1 MLALNGAD
9 IATKKASRLKTRPR
23 SPGRTR
29 RRRKRALRALDPA
42 TACSGYR
49 LPRRERCFGD
59 IQFPAAAKADSR
71 SAGRCALRTIP
82 CIDPSTA
89 ARRGDGE
96 KETPKTMPWFVRF
109 MRRNQAIHCRLSGPL
124 PPSCNGLLMSGTG
137 QIASKLRSYLLSCL
151 LKAIGDG
158 DGQHCHRC
166 NNKKQPKAYDQPKA
180 V

>member
-1 MLALNGAD
+1 MAL
-9 IATKKASRLKTRPR
+9 TLPPSLRRLKTRPR
-23 SPGRTR
+23 SPSRTR

-59 IQFPAAAKADSR
+59 TQFQAAAKADSR

-82 CIDPSTA
+82 CSDPSTA
-89 ARRGDGE
+89 ARRGDGQ
-96 KETPKTMPWFVRF
+96 KETPKTMPWFMRF

-137 QIASKLRSYLLSCL
+137 KSHPSCVRTCSRAS
-151 LKAIGDG
+151 
-158 DGQHCHRC
+158 
-166 NNKKQPKAYDQPKA
+166 
-180 V
+180 

>member
-59 IQFPAAAKADSR
+59 TQFQAAAKADSR

-82 CIDPSTA
+82 YSDPSTA
-89 ARRGDGE
+89 ARRGDGQ
-96 KETPKTMPWFVRF
+96 KETPKTMPWFMRF
-109 MRRNQAIHCRLSGPL
+109 MRRKPSNSLAIEQPSLFFRRVATGAVDVQYGANRIQAAFVPALVP
-124 PPSCNGLLMSGTG
+124 
-137 QIASKLRSYLLSCL
+137 

-166 NNKKQPKAYDQPKA
+166 ND
-180 V
+180 

>member
-1 MLALNGAD
+1 MYRSFN
-9 IATKKASRLKTRPR
+9 R
-23 SPGRTR
+23 SPAR
-29 RRRKRALRALDPA
+29 RW
-42 TACSGYR
+42 
-49 LPRRERCFGD
+49 RERNTHNH
-59 IQFPAAAKADSR
+59 
-71 SAGRCALRTIP
+71 ALVRAIYETQ
-82 CIDPSTA
+82 PSNSLPIE
-89 ARRGDGE
+89 R
-96 KETPKTMPWFVRF
+96 
-109 MRRNQAIHCRLSGPL
+109 PL